1 MYRFLMLVI
10 LLTNGIVKAEPPS
23 SSRIAAVVNKGIIT
37 QADLMNRLRL
47 ATITSGLEPN
57 SQNFE
62 KIKPQILRIMIDE
75 QLQFQAGQKY
85 KIEINQEQI
94 KQAISNLEESN
105 GMPKGSI
112 ARMLKDN
119 NIPLKSLEDQ
129 IHSNLI
135 WVELIREKF
144 TPTLQIA
151 DWEIDQ
157 ELKLQKERDTKTQH
171 HLAEIVLPFDGPEQE
186 ERVKSDLANLIVE
199 LEKGA
204 HFSALAQ
211 QFSQSATSAQGGDMG
226 WLTEDQLELEVRE
239 FLSHLQPGQLS
250 QPIRTPRGYILL
262 AYLEKKLPT
271 NDAQMLVKTQQVLLP
286 FPKNVTEDVARA
298 IMVKAEEISQESKSC
313 VDLENIAKSK
323 FPSSV
328 SRMSKGEP
336 LSNLPGP
343 LQEIVHSLPLNQ
355 ASKPLLSND
364 GGVIIMV
371 CEKKSQKVAELKKE
385 DIQAII
391 AERKLSLLARRE
403 LRDLKRHAF
412 IDVRM

>member
-1 MYRFLMLVI
+1 MYRFLMLLF
-10 LLTNGIVKAEPPS
+10 LLTYGMVKAESPS
-23 SSRIAAVVNKGIIT
+23 SSRIAAVVNKGVIT

-47 ATITSGLEPN
+47 ATITSGLEPT

-85 KIEINQEQI
+85 KIEVNQEQI
-94 KQAISNLEESN
+94 KQAISHLEESN

-112 ARMLKDN
+112 AQMLKDN

-129 IHSNLI
+129 IRSNLI
-135 WVELIREKF
+135 WVELVREKF

-157 ELKLQKERDTKTQH
+157 ELKLQKEKDTKTQH

-186 ERVKSDLANLIVE
+186 ERVKNDLANLIVE

-226 WLTEDQLELEVRE
+226 WLTEDQLEPEVRE

-262 AYLEKKLPT
+262 AYLEKKLPSS
-271 NDAQMLVKTQQVLLP
+271 DAQTLVTTQQVLLP
-286 FPKNVTEDVARA
+286 FPKNVTEDSART
-298 IMVKAEEISQESKSC
+298 IMLKAEEISQESKSC
-313 VDLENIAKSK
+313 AELEKIAKSK

-343 LQEIVHSLPLNQ
+343 LQEIVHSLSLNQ

-364 GGVIIMV
+364 GAVVIMV
-371 CEKKSQKVAELKKE
+371 CEKKSQKTAELKKE
-385 DIQAII
+385 DAQAII